1 MIQLIPEGKYN
12 KGLLAKL
19 FWFNLLLQL
28 FQVCGTAHY
37 AGVALFLWH
46 WKWISFSEVFAAAL
60 LSCKRGGQFLPMRTV
75 FPCLITGAWCSSA
88 HWSTVP
94 APWHRYLHSCCLS
107 SKSVQASPKFLQN
120 WKKKTSSLAW
130 PENEKKIYSLP
141 FQQAALSLFNRQLC
155 SYMGFPNCSFLEWG
169 WSHLHQ
175 IAKKAPKANS
185 PEAGKNCF
193 DEKLSNNRG
202 ASKLQMAKVRWIIQ
216 GGRGNYPWG

>member
-1 MIQLIPEGKYN
+1 MRS
-12 KGLLAKL
+12 
-19 FWFNLLLQL
+19 LLLPFSHVRGEGNFSLWELYSHVSSLEPDALLLTGVQCLHHNTGTSIPAAYLLNL
-28 FQVCGTAHY
+28 FRPLQNSYKTGKKKLV
-37 AGVALFLWH
+37 LWH
-46 WKWISFSEVFAAAL
+46 DLK
-60 LSCKRGGQFLPMRTV
+60 M
-75 FPCLITGAWCSSA
+75 
-88 HWSTVP
+88 
-94 APWHRYLHSCCLS
+94 
-107 SKSVQASPKFLQN
+107 
-120 WKKKTSSLAW
+120 KKK
-130 PENEKKIYSLP
+130 KKIYSLP

-193 DEKLSNNRG
+193 DEKLSNSRG